1 MPSKTIR
8 VILSAVV
15 IVGALGFF
23 MAQTLSEN
31 LAYFKHVDEV
41 MAQPDEW
48 YGKNMQLHGY
58 VVPGSIEGKIET
70 MEWRF
75 QVQHQNQVVR
85 ASYRGIVPDTF
96 QDDAEVV
103 LKGHLT
109 AEGFQVEP
117 GGVMAKCPSKYEPG
131 KYEPGKVSSR

>member
-1 MPSKTIR
+1 
-8 VILSAVV
+8 
-15 IVGALGFF
+15 
-23 MAQTLSEN
+23 
-31 LAYFKHVDEV
+31 
-41 MAQPDEW
+41 
-48 YGKNMQLHGY
+48 MQLHGY

>member
-1 MPSKTIR
+1 MPNKTTRI
-8 VILSAVV
+8 ILSAVV

-31 LAYFKHVDEV
+31 MAYYKHVDEV
-41 MAQPDEW
+41 MTQPDEW
-48 YGKNMQLHGY
+48 YGKNMQLHGF
-58 VVPGSIEGKIET
+58 VVAGSIEGKIET

-75 QVQHQNQVVR
+75 QIKSGSSVAH
-85 ASYRGIVPDTF
+85 ATYRGVVPDTF
-96 QDDAEVV
+96 QDDSEVV

-109 AEGFQVEP
+109 PEGFQVEP

-131 KYEPGKVSSR
+131 KITSR